1 MRRIQR
7 LTSFSAG
14 ICALCALVSVAPAAT
29 ILKLNLG
36 GVGPDVAMTGAGV
49 LSTSSDGNALT
60 TGDQDTAIE
69 YTGFLDPLF
78 LDVPASVASF
88 SLGGLQ
94 TSGPAQV
101 VSGVTIQSFTGGSL
115 SLYDPA
121 NNVLL
126 TGNLVNSTL
135 SGSDGSGIVFTTSVG
150 AFTGGSLQS
159 YLVGNSLSM
168 TMNLSDINGGAGLTV
183 NPNNVL
189 QAFSAD
195 ASVNIAGD
203 AAVPEPVSA
212 ILLLVG
218 LPLVAAARARAR
230 R

>member
-1 MRRIQR
+1 MRRMQR
-7 LTSFSAG
+7 LTSFSVG
-14 ICALCALVSVAPAAT
+14 VCALFALVSVAPAAT

-60 TGDQDTAIE
+60 TGDQNTAIE

-88 SLGGLQ
+88 SLAGLQ

-101 VSGVTIQSFTGGSL
+101 VSGVTIQGFTGGSL

-126 TGNLVNSTL
+126 TGSLVNSTL
-135 SGSDGSGIVFTTSVG
+135 SGSAGSGIVFTTSVG
-150 AFTGGSLQS
+150 AFTGGSLQP

-218 LPLVAAARARAR
+218 LPLVAVARMRAR

>member
-1 MRRIQR
+1 MRRTQR
-7 LTSFSAG
+7 LTSFSVG
-14 ICALCALVSVAPAAT
+14 VCALFALASIAPAAT

-60 TGDQDTAIE
+60 SGDQDTAIE

-78 LDVPASVASF
+78 LDVPTSIASF

-94 TSGPAQV
+94 TSGLAQV
-101 VSGVTIQSFTGGSL
+101 VSGVTIQSYTGGTL

-121 NNVLL
+121 NNLL
-126 TGNLVNSTL
+126 LSGSLTNSTL
-135 SGSDGSGIVFTTSVG
+135 SGSAGSGVVFTTSVG

-159 YLVGNSLSM
+159 NLVGNSLSM
-168 TMNLSDINGGAGLTV
+168 TMNLSNINGGAGLTV

-195 ASVNIAGD
+195 ASVNISGN
-203 AAVPEPVSA
+203 AVPEPVSA
-212 ILLLVG
+212 MLLLVG
-218 LPLVAAARARAR
+218 LSLVAAARIGAR